1 MISLKFF
8 LILQSVLVISKI
20 GLPRRDSCREKLSVW
35 KKQKPW
41 NTGGRLVAF
50 VLLGRFIQSWTIYA
64 EWITSLVQIFSFSY
78 IDLRFQT
85 ASQYLN
91 LAHKRVKNEYSLP
104 SNWQHLQEIVWHFC
118 LPLSFCTRVPTKSIF
133 PCIFVRVAKSFFLSR
148 VGTQST
154 IIKTGIIISMKNSL
168 NSTL

>member
-1 MISLKFF
+1 MISLKLF

-50 VLLGRFIQSWTIYA
+50 VLLGRFNTELNNLCRMNNVTCSD
-64 EWITSLVQIFSFSY
+64 IFLFIHWPSFPNRKPVFEFGP
-78 IDLRFQT
+78 LKGE
-85 ASQYLN
+85 
-91 LAHKRVKNEYSLP
+91 KRVQFALKLTALTRNCLT
-104 SNWQHLQEIVWHFC
+104 HC